1 MKRPLILGLTG
12 GIATGK
18 STFAKLF
25 VQRTG
30 AEFYD
35 ADAHV
40 HGLLQSD
47 PGVRQEILDSMDPH
61 AYRPD
66 GTPDRELLRNLVF
79 SNPTHK
85 KTLENILHPRV
96 RETWEAIAA
105 DCRKSNRLFLADIP
119 LLFEVGV
126 QDSFDAVIVVACSES
141 VRRER
146 LTSRPGISPETA
158 KKMIASQAPLGE
170 KINQSHHVV
179 WNDGS
184 LEALAS
190 QSDFL
195 SSLFHDPAG

>member
-1 MKRPLILGLTG
+1 MGLTG

-18 STFAKLF
+18 STFARIF
-25 VQRTG
+25 VKKTS
-30 AEFYD
+30 AVFYD
-35 ADAHV
+35 ADACV
-40 HGLLQSD
+40 HQLLESD
-47 PGVRQEILDSMDPH
+47 PDVRQEIVTAIDPS
-61 AYRPD
+61 AYRDD
-66 GTPDRELLRNLVF
+66 GTPDRQRLRDLVF

-85 KTLENILHPRV
+85 KALENILHPRV
-96 RETWEAIAA
+96 RDTWMAIAA
-105 DCRKSNRLFLADIP
+105 DCRKTNKLFLADIP

-126 QDSFDAVIVVACSES
+126 QDSFDAVIVVACSEE
-141 VRRER
+141 VRLNR
-146 LTSRPGISPETA
+146 LTSRPGISEAIA

-184 LEALAS
+184 LEALAF